1 MKFLNE
7 LEPYLCKPES
17 LVFLDESG
25 FHKGMTRGYSRAH
38 RQKRAYSL
46 VSRNKGKNH
55 TLICTMTLS
64 GVRAPLVMDG
74 SVNGVNFEWYIKECL
89 CPTLKAGDVVVMD
102 NLSSHHRASEWTL
115 CERAGGK
122 LLYLSAYSPDFNPI
136 ELLFSKVKALV
147 RAGNWQTI
155 PEVIQAIFTALDAIS
170 LEDIR
175 NWFKHAHPTISL

>member
-1 MKFLNE
+1 MLIAREQKEELRMKFLNE

-102 NLSSHHRASEWTL
+102 NLSSHHRASIRTL
-115 CERAGGK
+115 
-122 LLYLSAYSPDFNPI
+122 I
-136 ELLFSKVKALV
+136 V

-155 PEVIQAIFTALDAIS
+155 PEVIQAIFAALDAIS

-175 NWFKHAHPTISL
+175 NWFKHAHPTVSL